1 MFLIDW
7 DGFEDDFVVALDAGD
22 FDAVGLGAVGQF
34 LVILAEGIAEAV
46 DIDFRGSGDKWLSA
60 DEEAGQEINARG
72 LDDARHQVGKSD
84 LCGVTV
90 GIVTQGVEFGDGRRV
105 GGREGCDF

>member
-7 DGFEDDFVVALDAGD
+7 DGFEDDFVVALDAWN

-34 LVILAEGIAEAV
+34 LVILAEGVAEAV

-60 DEEAGQEINARG
+60 DEESGQEINARG
-72 LDDARHQVGKSD
+72 LDDLWRQVG
-84 LCGVTV
+84 
-90 GIVTQGVEFGDGRRV
+90 
-105 GGREGCDF
+105 